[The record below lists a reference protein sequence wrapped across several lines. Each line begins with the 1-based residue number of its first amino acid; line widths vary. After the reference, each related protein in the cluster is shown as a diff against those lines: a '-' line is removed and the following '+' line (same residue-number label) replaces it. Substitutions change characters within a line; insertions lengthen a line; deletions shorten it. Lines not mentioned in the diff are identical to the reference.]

1 MSAPAHTALS
11 AHRPHLP
18 PGSLIRKTVVA
29 FFGFLVAAW
38 IWVCLCEYLPN
49 EWNAVRLTP
58 TFMWWHGG
66 NPYPGPGEGP
76 VTTWIYGPTTL
87 LFFSPAVLAQ
97 NTFNALF
104 TAAWLNLALVIVP
117 LGVLMRVLSKPGED
131 LCSTWAFMLTLAMW
145 PACNLVFEQADNTA
159 IAAGLLS
166 LALLS
171 GPRAPGRRELWMLAA
186 AGALALWS
194 KPTEVGPVLGQFAW
208 LALRHGRTAAL
219 RQIMRIA
226 VAGGIA
232 GIAFIA
238 TFGAEGLVYNTFVVP
253 SRIPWDG
260 SWLKAI
266 APIYLPYVAL
276 YVILP
281 VCLLLARWR
290 QLLFAETP
298 VQAGCWY
305 FILSLP
311 FNIAGFATIG
321 GNINSLHGCV
331 YMLPGLALAA
341 ARHRTWLPP
350 AAITLALALQ
360 ILPYTDKP
368 ARLSSV
374 QQSMNQAEQLAK
386 ACRGQIY
393 FPWNPLITFYSEQR
407 FDHTEDGLL
416 TRALTGEEISSEK
429 LHAGLPPHLGY
440 IAYQSGI
447 RHSYFEERMPRTRAI
462 YYFGGWTLVSADGL
476 LPPEFTTFHDAVSS
490 SHKP

>member
-1 MSAPAHTALS
+1 MI
-11 AHRPHLP
+11 
-18 PGSLIRKTVVA
+18 PGSLIRKATLA
-29 FFGFLVAAW
+29 LFGLLVAAW
-38 IWVCLCEYLPN
+38 IWVCLCEYISN

-58 TFMWWHGG
+58 TFMWWHGYS
-66 NPYPGPGEGP
+66 PYPGPGEGP

-104 TAAWLNLALVIVP
+104 TAAWLNLALALVP
-117 LGVLMRVLSKPGED
+117 LGMLLRVLSRQGEI
-131 LCSTWAFMLTLAMW
+131 LSSTWALLLTLAMW

-159 IAAGLLS
+159 IAASLLS

-171 GPRAPGRRELWMLAA
+171 GTRSPGRRELWLLAA

-194 KPTEVGPVLGQFAW
+194 KPTELGPVLGQFAW

-219 RQIMRIA
+219 RQVMRMA
-226 VAGGIA
+226 VAGGIV

-238 TFGAEGLVYNTFVVP
+238 IFGAEGLVYNTFVIP
-253 SRIPWDG
+253 SRIPWDNL
-260 SWLKAI
+260 WMKAI

-281 VCLLLARWR
+281 VCLLAARWR
-290 QLLFAETP
+290 KSLFMETP
-298 VQAGCWY
+298 EQAGYWY
-305 FILSLP
+305 FLLSLP

-331 YMLPGLALAA
+331 YILPCLAIAA

-350 AAITLALALQ
+350 AAIILALALQ
-360 ILPYTDKP
+360 ILPYADKP
-368 ARLSSV
+368 PSLASAR
-374 QQSMNQAEQLAK
+374 QSMKQAEQLAD
-386 ACRGQIY
+386 ACRGEIY

-416 TRALTGEEISSEK
+416 TRALTGEEISGEK

-447 RHSYFEERMPRTRAI
+447 RHSYFEERMPRTLAI

-476 LPPEFTTFHDAVSS
+476 LPPVFTTLHDTVSS